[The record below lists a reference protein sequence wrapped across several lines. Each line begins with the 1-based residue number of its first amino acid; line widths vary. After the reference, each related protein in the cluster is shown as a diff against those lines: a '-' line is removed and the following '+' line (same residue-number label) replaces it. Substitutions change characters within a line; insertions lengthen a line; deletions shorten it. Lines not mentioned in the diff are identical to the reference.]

1 MTIGEAL
8 KQIRHELYL
17 TQEQMCAGVV
27 TRSFYAKVES
37 GRNRISADKLTEIL
51 FEHDID
57 ITYFYQLLR
66 NTYSS
71 QSKLKENDLNQK
83 MNQAFNSG
91 KIELIELIELIEQN
105 YHKILLQSNSSI
117 LKLRA
122 MISVANLKDELN
134 LIDPKVKEKL
144 FVEFDEGANWMT
156 RPDLLRLFTDTMPLW
171 DSSDLSFF
179 IGRLLAKVQKEH
191 NIPELLQE
199 RYLRVFENYLAVYY
213 KKNNPVKTIDVNVQK
228 IFDYILNLEPT
239 VHFLLYKIAAVY
251 LQNLFLGNKEE
262 AQKIK
267 DEMKKYG
274 YQDIVK
280 TWPK

>member
-57 ITYFYQLLR
+57 ITYFYQMLR

-91 KIELIELIELIEQN
+91 KIELIEQN

-213 KKNNPVKTIDVNVQK
+213 KKNNPIKTIDVNVQK
-228 IFDYILNLEPT
+228 TFDYILNLEPT
-239 VHFLLYKIAAVY
+239 VHFLLYKVAAVY
-251 LQNLFLGNKEE
+251 LQNLFLGKKEE

-280 TWPK
+280 SWPK

>member
-91 KIELIELIELIEQN
+91 KIELIEQN

-134 LIDPKVKEKL
+134 LIDPKVKEEL

>member
-17 TQEQMCAGVV
+17 TQEQMCADVV

-91 KIELIELIELIEQN
+91 KIELIEQN

-228 IFDYILNLEPT
+228 TFDYILNLEPT
-239 VHFLLYKIAAVY
+239 VHFLLYKVAAVY
-251 LQNLFLGNKEE
+251 LQNLFLGKKEE

>member
-91 KIELIELIELIEQN
+91 KIELIEQN

-156 RPDLLRLFTDTMPLW
+156 RADLLRLFTDTMPLW

-267 DEMKKYG
+267 NEMKKYG

>member
-1 MTIGEAL
+1 MTISEAL

-91 KIELIELIELIEQN
+91 KIELIEQN

-144 FVEFDEGANWMT
+144 FVEFDEGANWIT

-228 IFDYILNLEPT
+228 TFDYILNLEPT

-267 DEMKKYG
+267 NEMKKYG

>member
-91 KIELIELIELIEQN
+91 KIELIEQN

-213 KKNNPVKTIDVNVQK
+213 KKNNPIKTIDVNVQK
-228 IFDYILNLEPT
+228 TFDYILNLEPT

-251 LQNLFLGNKEE
+251 LQNLFLGKKEE

>member
-17 TQEQMCAGVV
+17 TQEQMCADVV

-91 KIELIELIELIEQN
+91 KIELIEQN

-213 KKNNPVKTIDVNVQK
+213 KKNNPIKTIDVNVQK
-228 IFDYILNLEPT
+228 TFDYILNLEPT
-239 VHFLLYKIAAVY
+239 VHFLLYKVAAVY

>member
-91 KIELIELIELIEQN
+91 KIELIEQN

-213 KKNNPVKTIDVNVQK
+213 KKNNPIKTIDVNVQK
-228 IFDYILNLEPT
+228 TFDYILNLEPT

-267 DEMKKYG
+267 NEMKKYG

>member
-17 TQEQMCAGVV
+17 TQEQMCADVV

-91 KIELIELIELIEQN
+91 KIELIEQN

-213 KKNNPVKTIDVNVQK
+213 KKNNPIKTIDVNVQK
-228 IFDYILNLEPT
+228 TFDYILNLEPT

>member
-91 KIELIELIELIEQN
+91 KIELIEQN

-213 KKNNPVKTIDVNVQK
+213 KKNNPIKTIDVNVQK
-228 IFDYILNLEPT
+228 TFDYILNLEPT
-239 VHFLLYKIAAVY
+239 VHFLLYKVAAVY
-251 LQNLFLGNKEE
+251 LQNLFLGKKEE

-267 DEMKKYG
+267 DEMEKYG
-274 YQDIVK
+274 YQDIIK

>member
-91 KIELIELIELIEQN
+91 KIELIEQN

-156 RPDLLRLFTDTMPLW
+156 RPYLLRLFTDTMPLW

-228 IFDYILNLEPT
+228 TFDYILNLEPT

>member
-91 KIELIELIELIEQN
+91 KIELIEQN
-105 YHKILLQSNSSI
+105 YHKILLQSNSNI

-228 IFDYILNLEPT
+228 TFDYILNLEPT

-251 LQNLFLGNKEE
+251 LQNLFLGKKEE

>member
-66 NTYSS
+66 NTHSS

-91 KIELIELIELIEQN
+91 KIELIEQN

-228 IFDYILNLEPT
+228 TFDYILNLEPT
-239 VHFLLYKIAAVY
+239 VHFLLYKVAAVY
-251 LQNLFLGNKEE
+251 LQNLFLGKKEE

>member
-71 QSKLKENDLNQK
+71 QSKLKETDLNQK

-91 KIELIELIELIEQN
+91 KIELIEQN

-213 KKNNPVKTIDVNVQK
+213 KKNNPVKTINVNVQK

>member
-91 KIELIELIELIEQN
+91 KIELIEQD

-213 KKNNPVKTIDVNVQK
+213 KKNNPIKTIDVNVQK
-228 IFDYILNLEPT
+228 TFDYILNLEPT
-239 VHFLLYKIAAVY
+239 VHFLLYKVAAVY
-251 LQNLFLGNKEE
+251 LQNLFLGKKEE

>member
-91 KIELIELIELIEQN
+91 KIELIEQN

-171 DSSDLSFF
+171 NSSDLSFF

-267 DEMKKYG
+267 NEMKKYG

>member
-71 QSKLKENDLNQK
+71 QSKLKETDLNQK

-91 KIELIELIELIEQN
+91 KIELIEQN

-267 DEMKKYG
+267 NEMKKYG

>member
-91 KIELIELIELIEQN
+91 KIELIEQN

-228 IFDYILNLEPT
+228 TFDYILNLEPT

-251 LQNLFLGNKEE
+251 LQNLFLGKKQE

-267 DEMKKYG
+267 NEMKKYG

>member
-91 KIELIELIELIEQN
+91 KIELIEQN

-122 MISVANLKDELN
+122 MISVANLKNELN

-213 KKNNPVKTIDVNVQK
+213 KKNNPVKTINVNVQK

-267 DEMKKYG
+267 NEMKKYG
-274 YQDIVK
+274 YQDIIK

>member
-17 TQEQMCAGVV
+17 TQEQMCADVV

-91 KIELIELIELIEQN
+91 KIELIEQN

-228 IFDYILNLEPT
+228 TFDYILNLEPT

-251 LQNLFLGNKEE
+251 LQNLFLGKKQE

-267 DEMKKYG
+267 NEMKKYG

>member
-91 KIELIELIELIEQN
+91 KIELIEQN

-144 FVEFDEGANWMT
+144 FVEFDERANWMT

-228 IFDYILNLEPT
+228 TFDYILNLEPT

>member
-91 KIELIELIELIEQN
+91 KIELIEQN

-171 DSSDLSFF
+171 DLSDLSFF

-228 IFDYILNLEPT
+228 TFDYILNLEPT

>member
-91 KIELIELIELIEQN
+91 KIELIEQN

-171 DSSDLSFF
+171 DLSDLSFF

-213 KKNNPVKTIDVNVQK
+213 KKNNPIKTIDVNVQK
-228 IFDYILNLEPT
+228 TFDYILNLEPT
-239 VHFLLYKIAAVY
+239 VHFLLYKVAAVY
-251 LQNLFLGNKEE
+251 LQNLFLGKKEE

>member
-91 KIELIELIELIEQN
+91 KIELIEQN

-228 IFDYILNLEPT
+228 TFDYILNLEPT

-267 DEMKKYG
+267 NEMKKYG

>member
-37 GRNRISADKLTEIL
+37 GRNRISANKLTEIL

-91 KIELIELIELIEQN
+91 KIELIEQN

-213 KKNNPVKTIDVNVQK
+213 KKNNPIKTIDVNVQK
-228 IFDYILNLEPT
+228 TFDYILNLEPT